1 MVVIYYQTDSRIQSQ
16 ELNDENKHLLQEA
29 LWIDLLDPTKEEEQT
44 VETELKIEIPTK
56 EEVEEIEPSSRLYV
70 ENNALYLTATMVA
83 LSDLP
88 EAKTDVVAFIV
99 TEKCLITL
107 RYIELHPFKLFTKKL
122 LRSKAKEHNAKALLI
137 GLLDAAVDRLADI
150 LEKISGKFDEISK
163 IIFHSKDNHKTA
175 ETNYKHILQY
185 IGANGDL
192 GTKAS
197 ESLISFTRLIS
208 YLEQVNNSDIPK
220 ELMTYL
226 IIIQK
231 DINALR
237 EHASFLSTKFS
248 FLLDATLGMINIEQN
263 NTIKIFSVAA
273 VIFLPPTL
281 IASIYGMNF
290 TYMPEISWY
299 IGYPLAILMMFI
311 SAVLPFSY
319 FKKKKWL

>member
-1 MVVIYYQTDSRIQSQ
+1 M
-16 ELNDENKHLLQEA
+16 
-29 LWIDLLDPTKEEEQT
+29 
-44 VETELKIEIPTK
+44 
-56 EEVEEIEPSSRLYV
+56 
-70 ENNALYLTATMVA
+70 
-83 LSDLP
+83 
-88 EAKTDVVAFIV
+88 
-99 TEKCLITL
+99 
-107 RYIELHPFKLFTKKL
+107 
-122 LRSKAKEHNAKALLI
+122 
-137 GLLDAAVDRLADI
+137 
-150 LEKISGKFDEISK
+150 
-163 IIFHSKDNHKTA
+163 
-175 ETNYKHILQY
+175 QY

-263 NTIKIFSVAA
+263 NIIKIFSVAA

-311 SAVLPFSY
+311 SALLPFSY
-319 FKKKKWL
+319 FKKKNGYKS